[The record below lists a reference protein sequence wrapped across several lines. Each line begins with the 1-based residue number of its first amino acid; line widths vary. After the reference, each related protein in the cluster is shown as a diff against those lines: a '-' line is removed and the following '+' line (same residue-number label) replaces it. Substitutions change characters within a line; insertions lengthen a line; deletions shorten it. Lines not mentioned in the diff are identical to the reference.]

1 MNTPASSE
9 NDPAHW
15 RQRAED
21 ARRAADEAVD
31 PIEKSTLLDITTA
44 YEQLAAL
51 TEAKLITEK

>member
-1 MNTPASSE
+1 MNSPASSE
-9 NDPAHW
+9 NDPEHW
-15 RQRAED
+15 RRRAED

-51 TEAKLITEK
+51 TETKPITEK